1 MPDPADPT
9 RFDEFVLAQ
18 AKALRAEDRPPGAK
32 AEWERSKP
40 DLRKAMLAAMG
51 PMPDM
56 PAPLNAQVLGKLARD
71 GFHIERL
78 IFQTRP
84 NVWVTANMYVP
95 AGAKK
100 SPAGSSR
107 TS

>member
-18 AKALRAEDRPPGAK
+18 AKALRAEDRPPAMRG
-32 AEWERSKP
+32 EWERRGAA
-40 DLRKAMLAAMG
+40 LRKAMLAAMG
-51 PMPDM
+51 PMPQT
-56 PAPLNAQVLGKLARD
+56 PAPLNPEVLGKLPRD
-71 GFHIERL
+71 GYHVERL
-78 IFQTRP
+78 IFQTQP

-100 SPAGSSR
+100 S
-107 TS
+107 